1 MMKRI
6 TAIIMLVVMLIT
18 MIPFASAAETTKS
31 EVEQELAEMLFDG
44 KAWDPQAF
52 LKKQDVKDGIYLIAV
67 DERGFQYGGGSADYG
82 FYLYIYNP
90 TRRTL
95 IWNSNKNM
103 VQMAVAWEEDRAI
116 NFEKFNL
123 QLVSKSSN
131 GEYLKY
137 KVVDHYSQGDVIN
150 MQTRMALY
158 QNSKSKRLYEISS
171 IEFLTK
177 GDTNATDYAYG
188 CKVEVTGYE
197 AGRGQSG
204 KNADTKKLTYKASR
218 SLELDVHQVYW
229 RTQTSGKD
237 VGYRNQING
246 AYFAVSNDVWDNY
259 ENLYSIKCTWDEYRT
274 KPMIVTDDEALYNAL
289 KPYIGKKITPYDS
302 EVKYSIYGDCV
313 KWERPGP
320 ILGSVVFHTECNFGY
335 NVKELESSYT
345 SSQEVEVKNPINPL
359 MWLLPPASEIKL
371 NAEVASA
378 DDVLKYYHENMYDL
392 PLFTGEVD
400 EGRTAG
406 RNYVTVNL
414 EGTDANGNPMFPLD
428 NYDSTHKWWQKIFDY
443 TLFNGGVSFDSVDT
457 GEDYSD
463 TFEAITVFRKGDSNT
478 TKLLSGSLE
487 QVAKNCFLQTEE
499 MAKEFKAFVNLAH
512 ANDETVVLFRYAETD
527 FYSETA
533 EVTPAIDGHV
543 VISWQTAFLDF
554 DVIQLDF
561 HDEKQNLI
569 VVPASND
576 PEDVFGGVQA
586 PNTSTDGDLVGTQLK
601 DQAKEILDAFNNSLK
616 QLGYW
621 AGIIMLAVLAVILI
635 LVTINFIPTLTRW
648 IERMGSGERQ
658 QNGNKRRSKSRSTK
672 PKGSRSK
679 KK

>member
-6 TAIIMLVVMLIT
+6 TAIIMLVVMLVT

-103 VQMAVAWEEDRAI
+103 AQMAVAWEEDRAI
-116 NFEKFNL
+116 DFEKFNL

-229 RTQTSGKD
+229 RTQTSSLG

-246 AYFAVSNDVWDNY
+246 AYFAVPNDVWDNY
-259 ENLYSIKCTWDEYRT
+259 EKLYSIKCTWDEYRT
-274 KPMIVTDDEALYNAL
+274 KPMIVTDDETLYETLLSYVGMRIRPGEMNL
-289 KPYIGKKITPYDS
+289 KYG
-302 EVKYSIYGDCV
+302 IYGSYDT
-313 KWERPGP
+313 K
-320 ILGSVVFHTECNFGY
+320 FHYDPNMGVSAQYDYCNYGY
-335 NVKELESSYT
+335 NVKESNLVS
-345 SSQEVEVKNPINPL
+345 VKNPITQLN
-359 MWLLPPASEIKL
+359 WLFFAENEMKL
-371 NAEVASA
+371 NAEVVSAST
-378 DDVLKYYHENMYDL
+378 VLDYYHRNKDKL
-392 PLFTGEVD
+392 SLLTNEVD
-400 EGRTAG
+400 EGRIAG

-414 EGTDANGNPMFPLD
+414 EGTDANGNPMFPLK
-428 NYDSTHKWWQKIFDY
+428 NYMSTHTKWDRWMDY
-443 TLFNGGVSFDSVDT
+443 TWFNGGKSLNSVNTNEFYDM
-457 GEDYSD
+457 
-463 TFEAITVFRKGDSNT
+463 EAITVFRKGDSNT

-499 MAKEFKAFVNLAH
+499 MAEEFKTFVNQAH

-533 EVTPAIDGHV
+533 EVKPAIEGHAMV
-543 VISWQTAFLDF
+543 SWQTAFLDF
-554 DVIQLDF
+554 DVIWLGF

-569 VVPASND
+569 IVPVSND
-576 PEDVFGGVQA
+576 PEDVFTDPQM

-601 DQAKEILDAFNNSLK
+601 DQAKEILDALNNSLK

-648 IERMGSGERQ
+648 IERMGSGERR

-672 PKGSRSK
+672 PKRSRSK